1 MIELILSMSDQ
12 EFGML
17 FFMLAGMIGAFII
30 GFWFGVCYCPPVP
43 RPPPVKKL
51 EEKKIDLPGRY

>member
-17 FFMLAGMIGAFII
+17 FFMLAGITPSRHINV
-30 GFWFGVCYCPPVP
+30 GVFNY
-43 RPPPVKKL
+43 
-51 EEKKIDLPGRY
+51 EKRN